1 MESTSTTDLLSGGL
15 LSIHIPKNAPSID
28 SEVAASLAKVP
39 DRDILFYDEVVTV
52 FVSLKIDKDDE
63 KARDFLKLVDMIALA
78 VEMKVTGSVPQSLGI
93 QGAGASGGHQAHHG
107 NERATF
113 VTFSGIISK
122 ESLVQKENDSAVWKF
137 PLTIVHPRTRLISP
151 QILLDAVVNV
161 SEAPPGD
168 GDLDAQGQATD
179 DSNAYAEP
187 FKPAMEINLFN
198 ALDYDKQLYRRN
210 ESGSARHSRSSGGI
224 GSGAGIS
231 SSSSGSGTGSTGM
244 ASSLSASRVL
254 KSEKAIETPE
264 MRTGE
269 FPSRSATPAVNLSAQ
284 AASVPQANGGGDG
297 IAKLSAE
304 KQIAVTP
311 PLNLRLRCSKAAGMY
326 DSIIAVLEALSSESQ
341 KVNVRLTSAKI
352 DLPGGSAVLL
362 GGCVEF
368 PLTLTPGESLTLS
381 YKLDHSDVFLLS
393 REQQGSRIKPICITV
408 ECIPLV
414 DEGDSGPTVTTRW
427 NTMVDFDLAN
437 SQPGPLP
444 HQVGTVPGASHSN
457 MLPPTTPGPS
467 AAGAGSG
474 STQQGLGMPNYN
486 SQPGGPSSSSTSLA
500 QGPQFRRMPKL
511 GRTSSS
517 TSLQSSA
524 RIKTSAG
531 ISGLTISFSGPST
544 VQVGQTFQ
552 WKIFAVNKSQVQ
564 RNLSLYVH
572 PPDKLDRQVPK
583 NADIYPIVDRQ
594 QLRKLRLISQ
604 SSSTPGLVCLGN
616 DIRLGPLHPWA
627 CCETEITL
635 VALSSGIH
643 TLEGLS
649 VLDHSNGDS
658 YDCGRLLEVVVNN
671 KAS

>member
-28 SEVAASLAKVP
+28 SEVAASLAEVP

-52 FVSLKIDKDDE
+52 FVTLKIDKDDE
-63 KARDFLKLVDMIALA
+63 KAREFRKLVDMIALA

-93 QGAGASGGHQAHHG
+93 QGAQTHHS
-107 NERATF
+107 NEMATF

-122 ESLVQKENDSAVWKF
+122 DSLVQKEDDSAVWKF
-137 PLTIVHPRTRLISP
+137 PLTIVHPRTRLINP

-161 SEAPPGD
+161 SEPPPGD
-168 GDLDAQGQATD
+168 GDSDADGRAKD
-179 DSNAYAEP
+179 DYNAYAEP

-210 ESGSARHSRSSGGI
+210 EPGSTKHSRVSGGSGSGSGG
-224 GSGAGIS
+224 GI
-231 SSSSGSGTGSTGM
+231 SSSGSGTGSTAM
-244 ASSLSASRVL
+244 TSSLSASRVL
-254 KSEKAIETPE
+254 KSEKVYETPE
-264 MRTGE
+264 MRAGE

-284 AASVPQANGGGDG
+284 AGSTPQANGGAEG
-297 IAKLSAE
+297 IAKLSSE
-304 KQIAVTP
+304 KKIAVSP

-381 YKLDHSDVFLLS
+381 YKLNHSDVFLLS
-393 REQQGSRIKPICITV
+393 REQQGNRIKPICITV

-414 DEGDSGPTVTTRW
+414 DEGETGPTVTTRW

-437 SQPGPLP
+437 SQPGPPP

-467 AAGAGSG
+467 AAGGGS
-474 STQQGLGMPNYN
+474 QQGTGLPNYN
-486 SQPGGPSSSSTSLA
+486 TQPGGPSSSSTSLA

-524 RIKTSAG
+524 RVKTSTG
-531 ISGLTISFSGPST
+531 IGGLTISFSGPST

-594 QLRKLRLISQ
+594 HLRKLRLISQ

-649 VLDHSNGDS
+649 VLDHTNGDS